1 MRVPLRGNSWRLLLP
16 AALLLALL
24 CLVASAPA
32 KDLQE
37 KLQTTQGK
45 LSHVR
50 ESQSALASTIA
61 EQNKAID
68 SMIGEVSDL
77 RQQQAGGRGRTVRQ
91 AGRARQGD
99 GGAGKGQAPPGPR
112 PRPPAARAGVLRDR
126 LVAIYESG
134 SPDMLNVVLDSA
146 NWSEVSTRADYLNQI
161 QQYDDSVAT
170 RVKGL
175 RDQARAAV
183 KRMTT
188 VRLQIKDARD
198 AIAVKER
205 EVAAARQ
212 EAEERFAE
220 LKSAQAER
228 REAMDALES
237 REEAL
242 SSNLASISE
251 QIATTTGAP
260 APVTGTP
267 APLTPGESAS
277 YISESQASV
286 PSEAPPAIAAAIE
299 AANSIATTPY
309 IWGGGH
315 GSFESSGYDC
325 SGAVSFALNGGGFLS
340 SPLDSTGLETWG
352 EPGPGKWITVY
363 ANAEHAWMII
373 AGLAFDTVGGPGPRW
388 HSSPV
393 DSPEGFVARH
403 PPGYYQLQKFG
414 SPSRPR
420 TSSTLGVLSTLGAA
434 PVGTGRPA
442 WSHPDRGGA
451 SCTFSPPT

>member
-1 MRVPLRGNSWRLLLP
+1 MRVPPRGNSLRLLLP
-16 AALLLALL
+16 AAALLVLL

-32 KDLQE
+32 KDLEE
-37 KLQTTQGK
+37 KLQNTQGK

-50 ESQSALASTIA
+50 EDQSALAATIA

-77 RQQQAGGRGRTVRQ
+77 RQQQAAVEGELSEKQGELDTATEKLEADQRHLAAV
-91 AGRARQGD
+91 RARLQ
-99 GGAGKGQAPPGPR
+99 
-112 PRPPAARAGVLRDR
+112 RALDVLRER
-126 LVAIYESG
+126 LVSIYESG

-146 NWSEVSTRADYLNQI
+146 SWSEVNTRADYLDQI
-161 QQYDDSVAT
+161 QQYDDSVAS

-175 RDQARAAV
+175 RDEARAAV
-183 KRMTT
+183 KRMTA
-188 VRLQIKDARD
+188 VRAQIKEARD
-198 AIAVKER
+198 AIAAKEK
-205 EVAAARQ
+205 EVAAARE
-212 EAEERFAE
+212 EAEARFAE

-228 REAMDALES
+228 RAAMETLES

-242 SSNLASISE
+242 SDNLAAISE
-251 QIATTTGAP
+251 QIASTTGAP

-267 APLTPGESAS
+267 APLTPGQSAS
-277 YISESQASV
+277 FISESQASV
-286 PSEAPPAIAAAIE
+286 PSEAPAAIAGAIE

-325 SGAVSFALNGGGFLS
+325 SGAVSFALNGGGFLE

-352 EPGPGKWITVY
+352 EPGPGQWITVY

-403 PPGYYQLQKFG
+403 PPGY
-414 SPSRPR
+414 
-420 TSSTLGVLSTLGAA
+420 
-434 PVGTGRPA
+434 
-442 WSHPDRGGA
+442 
-451 SCTFSPPT
+451 

>member
-16 AALLLALL
+16 AALLLAVL
-24 CLVASAPA
+24 CVAASAPA
-32 KDLQE
+32 KDLEE
-37 KLQTTQGK
+37 KLDATQGK

-50 ESQSALASTIA
+50 ESQSALAATIA
-61 EQNKAID
+61 EQNHAID
-68 SMIGEVSDL
+68 SMIGEVSGL
-77 RQQQAGGRGRTVRQ
+77 RQQQAAVESELSAKQDELDRATAQLAADKHRLALVRAQ
-91 AGRARQGD
+91 LQRALS
-99 GGAGKGQAPPGPR
+99 
-112 PRPPAARAGVLRDR
+112 VLRQR
-126 LVAIYESG
+126 LVAIYEAG

-146 NWSEVSTRADYLNQI
+146 SWSEVTTRADYLSQV
-161 QQYDDSVAT
+161 QEYDDSVAG

-175 RDQARAAV
+175 RDEARAAV
-183 KRMTT
+183 KRMTAA
-188 VRLQIKDARD
+188 RLQIKDARD

-205 EVAAARQ
+205 EVAAARA
-212 EAEERFAE
+212 EAESRFAE
-220 LKSAQAER
+220 LKSAQAAR
-228 REAMDALES
+228 REALESLES

-242 SSNLASISE
+242 SNNLASISE
-251 QIATTTGAP
+251 QIASTTGSP
-260 APVTGTP
+260 GPVTGTP
-267 APLTPGESAS
+267 APLTPGQSAS

-286 PSEAPPAIAAAIE
+286 PSEAPSAIAGAIE

-352 EPGPGKWITVY
+352 EPGPGQWITVY

-393 DSPEGFVARH
+393 DSPEGFIARH
-403 PPGYYQLQKFG
+403 PPGY
-414 SPSRPR
+414 
-420 TSSTLGVLSTLGAA
+420 
-434 PVGTGRPA
+434 
-442 WSHPDRGGA
+442 
-451 SCTFSPPT
+451 